1 VKGLIL
7 DVGSG
12 GNPLIVRGVEV
23 VHCDIS
29 RNASVD
35 VLCDAHHLPFRDNIF
50 SIVYASHVIEHCIN
64 PAIVLQEFKRVSRGG
79 VIIKVMKAKLDY
91 SDNSHLYSWNEKT
104 LKQFLRKFF
113 SNVEVYPTI
122 RFDPYSN
129 PVKRLLHKLK
139 VLVTVSLFGR
149 NELTAICRI

>member
-1 VKGLIL
+1 MKGLII

-12 GNPLIVRGVEV
+12 GNPLAVKGIKV

-29 RNASVD
+29 RRASVE
-35 VLCDAHHLPFRDNIF
+35 VVCDAHYLPFRDKIF
-50 SIVYASHVIEHCIN
+50 DAVYASHVIEHCLH
-64 PAIVLQEFKRVSRGG
+64 PAKVLQEFKRVSKGR
-79 VIIKVMKAKLDY
+79 VIIKVMNTKLDY
-91 SDNSHLYSWNEKT
+91 SDNSHLYSWNAKT
-104 LKQFLRKFF
+104 LRQFLQRFF
-113 SNVEVYPTI
+113 KNVEVYPTI

-149 NELTAICRI
+149 NELTAICKI